1 MRLIVV
7 AVVMA
12 ALMAVLGGCA
22 TRAQL
27 EVACLMNAVES
38 GKAASEACIA
48 KVKEMP
54 EYQLLAPYL
63 PEGSASLK
71 AQANPAK
78 ATPTEIKAVFVV
90 QEASADCRKIGL
102 EGMGSINPDMMA
114 LLARAYAKVDAGYL
128 GIVEKK
134 MTWGE
139 FVRIR
144 EAARAE
150 FLDQAMA
157 IARQMDRQL
166 QAAHKAEV
174 DEYKEAA
181 KAILIWS
188 EQQHAMYKQQK
199 LIEAI
204 NRPRTTNCQ
213 YIGGRVSCTTF

>member
-7 AVVMA
+7 AVLMV

-27 EVACLMNAVES
+27 EVARLMNSVES

-54 EYQLLAPYL
+54 EYRLLAAYL
-63 PEGSASLK
+63 PEGSASLA

-78 ATPTEIKAVFVV
+78 ATSAEIKAVFVV
-90 QEASADCRKIGL
+90 QAAGAECRKINL
-102 EGMGSINPDMMA
+102 EGMGSLNPDLMV

-128 GIVEKK
+128 GIVERK

-139 FVRIR
+139 FVRAR
-144 EAARAE
+144 EATRTE
-150 FLDQAMA
+150 FLDQATA
-157 IARQMDRQL
+157 VVRQMDREL
-166 QAAHKAEV
+166 QASHKAEV
-174 DEYKEAA
+174 DQYKEAA

-188 EQQHAMYKQQK
+188 EQQHAMYQRQK

-213 YIGGRVSCTTF
+213 YIGNRVTCTTF

>member
-1 MRLIVV
+1 MRLIVLV
-7 AVVMA
+7 
-12 ALMAVLGGCA
+12 ALMAVLAGCA

-27 EVACLMNAVES
+27 EMARLMNSVES

-48 KVKEMP
+48 KVKETP
-54 EYQLLAPYL
+54 EYRLLAPYL
-63 PEGSASLK
+63 PEGSASLA

-78 ATPTEIKAVFVV
+78 ATPAEIKAVFVV
-90 QEASADCRKIGL
+90 QEAGAECRKINL
-102 EGMGSINPDMMA
+102 EGMGSLNPDMMA
-114 LLARAYAKVDAGYL
+114 LLAQAYAKVDAGYL
-128 GIVEKK
+128 GIVERK

-139 FVRIR
+139 FVRVR
-144 EAARAE
+144 EAARTE

-157 IARQMDRQL
+157 IARQMDREL

-188 EQQHAMYKQQK
+188 EQQHAMYQRQK

-213 YIGGRVSCTTF
+213 YIGKRVTCTTF

>member
-1 MRLIVV
+1 MRLIVLV
-7 AVVMA
+7 
-12 ALMAVLGGCA
+12 ALMTALAGCA

-27 EVACLMNAVES
+27 EVARLMNAVES

-48 KVKEMP
+48 KVRQMP
-54 EYQLLAPYL
+54 EYQILAPYL
-63 PEGSASLK
+63 PEGSASLA

-78 ATPTEIKAVFVV
+78 ATPAEIKAVFVV
-90 QEASADCRKIGL
+90 QEASADCRKISL

-128 GIVEKK
+128 GIVERR

-139 FVRIR
+139 FVRVR
-144 EAARAE
+144 EAARTE
-150 FLDQAMA
+150 FLDQALA
-157 IARQMDRQL
+157 IARQMDREL
-166 QAAHKAEV
+166 TAAHKAEV

-213 YIGGRVSCTTF
+213 YIGKRVSCTTF

>member
-1 MRLIVV
+1 MRLIVLV
-7 AVVMA
+7 
-12 ALMAVLGGCA
+12 ALMTVLAGCA

-27 EVACLMNAVES
+27 EMARLMNSVES

-48 KVKEMP
+48 KVKETP
-54 EYQLLAPYL
+54 EYRLLAPYL
-63 PEGSASLK
+63 PEGSASLA

-78 ATPTEIKAVFVV
+78 ATPAEIKAVFVV
-90 QEASADCRKIGL
+90 QEAGAECRKINL
-102 EGMGSINPDMMA
+102 EGMGNLNPDMMA
-114 LLARAYAKVDAGYL
+114 LLARAYTKVDAGYL
-128 GIVEKK
+128 GIVERK

-139 FVRIR
+139 FIRVR
-144 EAARAE
+144 EVARTE

-157 IARQMDRQL
+157 IARQMDREL

-188 EQQHAMYKQQK
+188 EQQHAMYQRQK

-213 YIGGRVSCTTF
+213 YIGKRVTCTTF

>member
-1 MRLIVV
+1 MRLIVLV
-7 AVVMA
+7 
-12 ALMAVLGGCA
+12 ALMTVLAGCA

-27 EVACLMNAVES
+27 EMARLMNSVES

-54 EYQLLAPYL
+54 EYRLLAPYL
-63 PEGSASLK
+63 PEGSASLA
-71 AQANPAK
+71 AQSNPAK
-78 ATPTEIKAVFVV
+78 ATPAEIKAVFVV
-90 QEASADCRKIGL
+90 QEAGAECRKINL
-102 EGMGSINPDMMA
+102 EGMGSLNPDMMA

-128 GIVEKK
+128 GIVERK

-139 FVRIR
+139 FIRVR
-144 EAARAE
+144 EAARTE

-157 IARQMDRQL
+157 IARQMDREL

-188 EQQHAMYKQQK
+188 EQQHAMYQRQK

-213 YIGGRVSCTTF
+213 YIGKRVSCTTF